1 MPEIGE
7 IFFRCSRKG
16 VQMGVLGALKVF
28 DLRIS
33 SEEHSNKRMQIF
45 KLTSFQSI
53 QICWV

>member
-53 QICWV
+53 QIC